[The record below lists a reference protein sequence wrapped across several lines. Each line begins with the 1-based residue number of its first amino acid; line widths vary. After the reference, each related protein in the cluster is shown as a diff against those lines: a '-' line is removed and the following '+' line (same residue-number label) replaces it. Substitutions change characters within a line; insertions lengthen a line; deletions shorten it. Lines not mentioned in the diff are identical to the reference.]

1 MTKVR
6 LGYLQH
12 RSKLL
17 AGVVQRRSGELH
29 SWRSHVCPVAGVVVM
44 MLDTKMEPPV
54 ARDMVKGAPD
64 QLRSAFHLNYSSLLN
79 MLRCEGV
86 EPEALMKASFAQF
99 QMERSLP
106 QLQARVTQL
115 EVSLSPLFESDKGR
129 GGRELADACSAV
141 ARVSGPM
148 GLWRGPV
155 HA

>member
-1 MTKVR
+1 M
-6 LGYLQH
+6 
-12 RSKLL
+12 
-17 AGVVQRRSGELH
+17 
-29 SWRSHVCPVAGVVVM
+29 CPCAGVVVM

-115 EVSLSPLFESDKGR
+115 EVRSLPPS
-129 GGRELADACSAV
+129 
-141 ARVSGPM
+141 RVK
-148 GLWRGPV
+148 
-155 HA
+155 

>member
-1 MTKVR
+1 M
-6 LGYLQH
+6 
-12 RSKLL
+12 
-17 AGVVQRRSGELH
+17 
-29 SWRSHVCPVAGVVVM
+29 CPCAGVVVM

-106 QLQARVTQL
+106 QLQARVTQI
-115 EVSLSPLFESDKGR
+115 EVRSLPPSRVKRGR
-129 GGRELADACSAV
+129 ATVSRQTPAQLQSEPQGTWLKAWACTHLHRATATWTSCK
-141 ARVSGPM
+141 
-148 GLWRGPV
+148 
-155 HA
+155 

>member
-1 MTKVR
+1 M
-6 LGYLQH
+6 
-12 RSKLL
+12 
-17 AGVVQRRSGELH
+17 
-29 SWRSHVCPVAGVVVM
+29 CPHAGVVVM

-64 QLRSAFHLNYSSLLN
+64 QLCSAFHLNYSSLLN

-115 EVSLSPLFESDKGR
+115 EVRWLPGFNSDKRKGD
-129 GGRELADACSAV
+129 GGHTDTCSAA
-141 ARVSGPM
+141 ARVLRAVNLKYGP
-148 GLWRGPV
+148 G
-155 HA
+155 HACTGHQQH

>member
-1 MTKVR
+1 
-6 LGYLQH
+6 
-12 RSKLL
+12 
-17 AGVVQRRSGELH
+17 
-29 SWRSHVCPVAGVVVM
+29 M

-106 QLQARVTQL
+106 QLQAKVTQL
-115 EVSLSPLFESDKGR
+115 EVRSLRLLRVPRGRAAESPETPAQLQPG
-129 GGRELADACSAV
+129 CW
-141 ARVSGPM
+141 GP
-148 GLWRGPV
+148 WS
-155 HA
+155 

>member
-1 MTKVR
+1 M
-6 LGYLQH
+6 
-12 RSKLL
+12 
-17 AGVVQRRSGELH
+17 
-29 SWRSHVCPVAGVVVM
+29 CPCAGVVVM

-115 EVSLSPLFESDKGR
+115 EVRKGNS
-129 GGRELADACSAV
+129 EQTDTCSAAV
-141 ARVSGPM
+141 RASGAM
-148 GLWRGPV
+148 
-155 HA
+155 A